1 MPSDET
7 LSQMLPQISRRYLPC
22 AKELPA
28 QLLAPNS
35 GTHSPSGYPFKVPG
49 RPLTEA
55 DYRKGVEDGGFTG
68 PLFLHTVRANSC
80 PMQRDRAAPRIEAP
94 ATRPEGAKLQ
104 EAARHGDILQEMDHM
119 VLIAEL
125 RCATIAVAMH
135 HSGRTIPVRR
145 V

>member
-7 LSQMLPQISRRYLPC
+7 LSQMPPQIRARPVARRRRRIR
-22 AKELPA
+22 
-28 QLLAPNS
+28 

-104 EAARHGDILQEMDHM
+104 EAARHGDILQEMDHLG
-119 VLIAEL
+119 LIAKL
-125 RCATIAVAMH
+125 RCATNAVAMH
-135 HSGRTIPVRR
+135 QAARTIPVRR